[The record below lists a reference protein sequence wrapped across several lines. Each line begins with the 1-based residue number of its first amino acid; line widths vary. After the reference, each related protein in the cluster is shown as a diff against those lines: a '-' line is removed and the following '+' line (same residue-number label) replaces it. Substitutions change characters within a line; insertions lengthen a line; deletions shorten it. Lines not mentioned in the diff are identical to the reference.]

1 MDFLDFE
8 KPIIELERRIEEL
21 KILAS
26 REDSSVELD
35 DEIEKLNLKC
45 NKLTNNIFSD
55 LSEWQIAQLSRHP
68 KRPKSCQCY

>member
-26 REDSSVELD
+26 RGRF
-35 DEIEKLNLKC
+35 IC
-45 NKLTNNIFSD
+45 
-55 LSEWQIAQLSRHP
+55 
-68 KRPKSCQCY
+68 

>member
-26 REDSSVELD
+26 REDSPVELD

-45 NKLTNNIFSD
+45 NKLTNNIVSD
-55 LSEWQIAQLSRHP
+55 LSNVTLKAPLTSSLH
-68 KRPKSCQCY
+68 K

>member
-26 REDSSVELD
+26 KEDSSVELD
-35 DEIEKLNLKC
+35 DEIEKPL
-45 NKLTNNIFSD
+45 I
-55 LSEWQIAQLSRHP
+55 
-68 KRPKSCQCY
+68 QCMVSVRK